1 MINKKQK
8 QKEKKMLK
16 ELKSGAN
23 LGSSF
28 NRGWAI
34 YKKNFLPIFLATLL
48 ALVIGGVS
56 CGICIAPLMCGVF
69 AMIFTA
75 LRSDDAKLN
84 AGDVFKGFQKFLPAF
99 VASLVL
105 GIISSIANTVFMAIP
120 IVGWIALIVVCYAVL
135 PTVTIWSLM
144 LVADQDASIG
154 DAIVVPLKLLGDK
167 RFWSVV
173 LVSFVAGIVGG
184 LGAIAL
190 GIGILVTLPL
200 AYCIIAA
207 AYEEAYAGGGA
218 QEDAVPVIE
227 SAGDASA
234 AS

>member
-1 MINKKQK
+1 
-8 QKEKKMLK
+8 MLK

-23 LGSSF
+23 LGNSF
-28 NRGWAI
+28 NRGWAV

-48 ALVIGGVS
+48 AFVIGGVS
-56 CGICIAPLMCGVF
+56 CGICIAPLLCGVF
-69 AMIFTA
+69 AMILTA
-75 LRSDDAKLN
+75 LRSNDAKLN
-84 AGDVFKGFQKFLPAF
+84 VGDVFKGFQKFLPAF
-99 VASLVL
+99 VACLVL
-105 GIISSIANTVFMAIP
+105 GAISSIANAVLMVIP
-120 IVGWIALIVVCYAVL
+120 IVGWIALIVVCYAVA
-135 PTVTIWSLM
+135 PAVTVWSLM

-207 AYEEAYAGGGA
+207 AYEEAYSGGGA
-218 QEDAVPVIE
+218 QEDAIPAIE
-227 SAGDASA
+227 SAGDTSA